1 MSVSEQHHVHEIG
14 PFTAEMTAGGSIGE
28 AIGGGG
34 AIVLA
39 ILGLAGVLPG
49 TLMAIAAIAVGG
61 GLLFEGG
68 AIASRISRLMEQSEG
83 ETEMA
88 EIGGGISAEFVAGG
102 AGVVLGILSLLGLAP
117 MALMPITAIVLG
129 AAVVF
134 GSGLNASLRSMA
146 VSHAGP
152 KGRYIANEAIAGA
165 TTVQVLVGLSAV
177 VLGILSLVGVGYT
190 VTLTLIAFLAL
201 GSSILL
207 SGTAIAGKMLRVFQ
221 H

>member
-1 MSVSEQHHVHEIG
+1 
-14 PFTAEMTAGGSIGE
+14 MTAGGSIGE